1 MAKPKQF
8 RSEQTRQA
16 LILAAAELFDRY
28 GYGATSVSDI
38 LEYAASSKG
47 AMYFH
52 FAGKEELAHAVVE
65 EQHRIWTAEAE
76 VLASA
81 QGSGLELMLQLS
93 RTLAELL
100 RTNVVVRAGIRLT
113 FENATYRDPVPGV
126 YRDWVGILTG
136 LLERARDQRELRA
149 DVHPDFLARV
159 FVSSYTGAQVMTQ
172 ALGAE
177 LSPLLGEMWEAL
189 LPGAVHPRKLAH
201 FRAYARALHCG
212 DVVVTRPL

>member
-1 MAKPKQF
+1 MPKPKQF

-38 LEYAASSKG
+38 LEHAASSKG

-52 FAGKEELAHAVVE
+52 FAGKEELAYAVVE
-65 EQHRIWTAEAE
+65 EQHRLWTAEAE
-76 VLASA
+76 VLAGA

-93 RTLAELL
+93 RDLAELL
-100 RTNVVVRAGIRLT
+100 RVNVVVRAGIRLT
-113 FENATYRDPVPGV
+113 FENATYRDPVPGI
-126 YRDWVGILTG
+126 YGDWVGVITG

-149 DVHPDFLARV
+149 DVQPDFLARV
-159 FVSSYTGAQVMTQ
+159 FVSSYTGVRVLSQ
-172 ALGAE
+172 ALGTE
-177 LSPLLGEMWEAL
+177 LAPQLGEMWEAL
-189 LPGAVHPRKLAH
+189 LPCAVHPRKLAH

-212 DVVVTRPL
+212 GVAVARPV